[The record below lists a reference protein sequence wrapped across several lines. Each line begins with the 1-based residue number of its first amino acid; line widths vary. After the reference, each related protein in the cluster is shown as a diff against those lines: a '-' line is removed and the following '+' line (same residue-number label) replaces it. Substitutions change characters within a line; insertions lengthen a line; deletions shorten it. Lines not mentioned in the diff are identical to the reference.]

1 MKKPKMIMDRAKRQR
16 GFSLIEVLIGITLIG
31 IALIGLAELFTMSVM
46 NNLRANQLGTATFL
60 CQQEI
65 DYLRT
70 LTPTELD
77 ALPNVQDVQLDL
89 NADGVM
95 DFRKIT
101 TIQKNLNYYKVFIF
115 PPSQFSTAVNTLI
128 WQPERHQVKAHMG
141 TIIQR

>member
-1 MKKPKMIMDRAKRQR
+1 MKKFTGITNRTKRKK

-46 NNLRANQLGTATFL
+46 NNLRSNQLSTATFL

-77 ALPNVQDVQLDL
+77 ALPVVQDVQLDL
-89 NADGVM
+89 NADGEM

-101 TIQKNLNYYKVFIF
+101 TIQKNLNYYAVYIF
-115 PPSQFSTAVNTLI
+115 PPSQFGTAVNTLI
-128 WQPERHQVKAHMG
+128 LQPETHQVKARMG

>member
-1 MKKPKMIMDRAKRQR
+1 MRKISRIIRRTKKQP

-46 NNLRANQLGTATFL
+46 NNLRSNQLSTATFL

-77 ALPNVQDVQLDL
+77 TLATIQDEQLDI
-89 NADGVM
+89 NADGTM
-95 DFRKIT
+95 DYRRIT
-101 TIQKNLNYYKVFIF
+101 TIQRNINYYKVFIF
-115 PPSQFSTAVNTLI
+115 PPSQFSTDVNTLI
-128 WQPERHQVKAHMG
+128 GQPGSHQVNAQMG
-141 TIIQR
+141 TIIER